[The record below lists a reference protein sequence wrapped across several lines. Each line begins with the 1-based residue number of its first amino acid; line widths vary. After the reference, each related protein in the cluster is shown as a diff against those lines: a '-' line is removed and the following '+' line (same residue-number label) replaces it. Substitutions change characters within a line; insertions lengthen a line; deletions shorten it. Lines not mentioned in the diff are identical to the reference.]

1 MVLLGSGVSGVSA
14 AGSVA
19 RQSFRCPQCAGSE
32 AWLTNTGHLKCRRC
46 RRRTSLTAGTIFE
59 RTQKPLRVWFQA
71 MWYLTSQKSG
81 GSALGLQQVLGLG
94 SYQTAWSWLHKLR
107 RAMVRPGR
115 DRLNGCV
122 EVDETCAGGEEEGVR
137 GRQTEDKAIV
147 VAAAEQDDGF
157 EVFFGSTAMLRQ
169 DMSPGMA
176 TRHVWRRA
184 SGLDDNLFS
193 FRDMNGF

>member
-1 MVLLGSGVSGVSA
+1 M
-14 AGSVA
+14 
-19 RQSFRCPQCAGSE
+19 
-32 AWLTNTGHLKCRRC
+32 KCRKC

-122 EVDETCAGGEEEGVR
+122 EVDETYRWR
-137 GRQTEDKAIV
+137 GRIEDKAIV
-147 VAAAEQDDGF
+147 VVNRPHPVATGARR
-157 EVFFGSTAMLRQ
+157 LR
-169 DMSPGMA
+169 
-176 TRHVWRRA
+176 VWH
-184 SGLDDNLFS
+184 
-193 FRDMNGF
+193 